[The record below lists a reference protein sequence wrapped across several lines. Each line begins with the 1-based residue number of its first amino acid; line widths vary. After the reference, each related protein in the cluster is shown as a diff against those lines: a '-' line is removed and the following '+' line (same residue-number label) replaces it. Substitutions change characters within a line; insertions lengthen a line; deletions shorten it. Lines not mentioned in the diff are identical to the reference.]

1 MPEPEDTERLR
12 RQQASRE
19 AQERELAERAEQP
32 EDERQMH
39 ERRSEKAAYL
49 REKLEEQRRA
59 GDE

>member
-1 MPEPEDTERLR
+1 MPEPEDTARLR

-32 EDERQMH
+32 EDERHMH